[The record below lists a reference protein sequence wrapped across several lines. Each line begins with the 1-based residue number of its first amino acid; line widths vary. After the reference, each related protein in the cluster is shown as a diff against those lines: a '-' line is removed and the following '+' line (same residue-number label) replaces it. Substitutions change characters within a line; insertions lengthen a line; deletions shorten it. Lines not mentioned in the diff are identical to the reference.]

1 MKVNVSV
8 NLKGLTKFTETLEA
22 DLRLSGNG
30 PIRAAMHEWNVLIAR
45 FLTARWEKMSHGG
58 WTPLRPVTLARK
70 AKLGLLMLILRATDK
85 MFQAFSPEF
94 ARKPGK
100 VSQDIPFGVRIG
112 FGPDMRYPHTKGGP
126 TMASIA
132 MWHQSGAGRL
142 PVRKIIVPPD
152 TATKAQMR
160 AVMTKAMKEVANGG

>member
-1 MKVNVSV
+1 MKLNVTV
-8 NLKGLTKFTETLEA
+8 NLKGLTKFSETLEA

-30 PIRAAMHEWNVLIAR
+30 QIRAAMHEWNVILAR
-45 FLTARWEKMSHGG
+45 FLVARWERMSRGG
-58 WTPLRPVTLARK
+58 WTPLRPATLARK
-70 AKLGLLMLILRATDK
+70 AALGLLMLILRATDR

-100 VSQDIPFGVRIG
+100 VSQDVPFGVRVG
-112 FGPDMRYPHTKGGP
+112 FGPGMRYPHDRGGP

-132 MWHQSGAGRL
+132 MWHQTGAGRL

-160 AVMTKAMKEVANGG
+160 AVMGKAMKEAAS